1 MYRIYIPKLNEKLQ
15 LVVIYYT
22 PGQFFQNM
30 VSQSKN
36 GFPKYG
42 FSIKKWFPKIWF
54 LNQKMVSQNMVS
66 QSKNG
71 FPKYGF
77 SIIIWFLN
85 QKMVNYMFPNQ
96 ASAFSRYP
104 ATDSSKCISAT
115 DSSCF
120 RTIIECITSYDSSV
134 WFKLMVYKVKY
145 SICCFKTLRYLL
157 LTIFDCLSIYLFF
170 LSIFVIIFSNG
181 LLFEKL
187 YI

>member
-1 MYRIYIPKLNEKLQ
+1 
-15 LVVIYYT
+15 
-22 PGQFFQNM
+22 M

-54 LNQKMVSQNMVS
+54 LNQN
-66 QSKNG
+66 
-71 FPKYGF
+71 
-77 SIIIWFLN
+77 L
-85 QKMVNYMFPNQ
+85 VNYMFPNQ
-96 ASAFSRYP
+96 TSAFSRYS
-104 ATDSSKCISAT
+104 ATDSSKCASTT

-134 WFKLMVYKVKY
+134 WFKLIFYKVKY
-145 SICCFKTLRYLL
+145 SICCFKMLRYLL

-170 LSIFVIIFSNG
+170 LFIFVIIFSNG

-187 YI
+187 YDCC